1 MWLRQIIRTFPYTFD
16 LLVHIVYKISCC
28 PQQYINSMSILDVS
42 EIDAVSSDDDT
53 HYIEQHE
60 GIFYEGYNTM

>member
-1 MWLRQIIRTFPYTFD
+1 
-16 LLVHIVYKISCC
+16 
-28 PQQYINSMSILDVS
+28 MSILDVS